1 MSSGGANYVPGA
13 PADCSR
19 VVLRETWQVNYWRRR
34 FRCTS
39 EQLRGAVAAVGNAAT
54 DVARFM
60 SST

>member
-1 MSSGGANYVPGA
+1 MSPVGTGYVSGA

-34 FRCTS
+34 FRCTLA
-39 EQLRGAVAAVGNAAT
+39 QLRGAVAAVGNAAT

-60 SST
+60 KL